1 MRQALYRCGP
11 GGGDPTD
18 PMDPGGSDGARQGDV
33 AIEERVRTKKPRQF
47 KVLLHNDNYTTMEF
61 VVIVLMQFFQRS
73 ETESTHIMLTVH
85 HKGKGIAGI
94 YSRDVAETKIH
105 EVMGFAEEYGMPLKL
120 TTEPV

>member
-1 MRQALYRCGP
+1 L
-11 GGGDPTD
+11 
-18 PMDPGGSDGARQGDV
+18 
-33 AIEERVRTKKPRQF
+33 
-47 KVLLHNDNYTTMEF
+47 
-61 VVIVLMQFFQRS
+61 VLMQFFQKS

-120 TTEPV
+120 TAEPV